1 MIELPGLIGREVAFD
16 AEGPVLDAALIAAL
30 LGLDVES
37 LRAAMARRAVFS
49 VVERGEG
56 DDAGRHRLTLR
67 HRATEA
73 VLVVDAAGR
82 VIRATRRGPPQLSSS
97 ESQ

>member
-1 MIELPGLIGREVAFD
+1 MADLPALLGRAVTLEPD
-16 AEGPVLDAALIAAL
+16 GPVFDPALLAEALGLPPEGLRAAL
-30 LGLDVES
+30 L
-37 LRAAMARRAVFS
+37 ARQVFS

-56 DDAGRHRLTLR
+56 EDSGRHRLTLR

-82 VIRATRRGPPQLSSS
+82 IIAASRRGPPSRRVG
-97 ESQ
+97 